1 MALDGITCSCL
12 ATELDKELS
21 GQRID
26 KIFMP
31 DKHTVIMHIRTRSS
45 VRKLLISFDPSFP
58 RAGFT
63 ENERENP
70 AMPPPFCMLL
80 RKYLSGSFIESVS
93 DPDYERIIEFHI
105 TGTDELHDSKHYR
118 LIAELMGRFSNLIL
132 VNQSGKIIDSAIHV
146 DYSVSRIREVMPARI
161 YEYPQAQNK
170 LLPADSLNMI
180 REGRLPFTEEA
191 MGRPVEKALV
201 ESVKGLS
208 PLLARQLCHKAG
220 IDGRLTAAMLPEE
233 DAAALRDSCSAFLSD
248 LVNGTVRP
256 GVYFGAD
263 GEPADYSV
271 MELEG
276 FESSRHCDSIS
287 ECIDIF
293 YSSKDK
299 NIALD
304 AKKHRLDQIT
314 SAALSRLMKKKE
326 IHEKDYAEGAKA
338 DSYKRCGDLIL
349 TYKYMIEPASD
360 SVRLMNYEEDPPCEM
375 EVKLDP
381 SLDASGNA
389 QDYYKRFRKAK
400 RKLEMA
406 EEYLKEDELAI
417 TYIRSLR
424 TAIDAASCDED
435 LDALDEEIKAEIT
448 GDPVRKADKKTAVQN
463 AGNPNRTVGIAKSGK
478 ASSRALREAAK
489 RAKQKQVKQSRQ
501 IKALSYRK
509 YTTSDGYEILCGRNN
524 IQNEKLTF
532 SVADRE
538 DWWFHIKGLPGT
550 HVILKTRPGEEMP
563 SDTAV
568 IEAAQ
573 LAAFFSRSTIVEEH
587 LESKGTKAGSIKAE
601 VDYCPVSH
609 VKKIPGAKPGMVIYK
624 EYYSIIVDAKEPCQD
639 TAG

>member
-12 ATELDKELS
+12 AKELNGELS

-31 DKHTVIMHIRTRSS
+31 DKHTCILMIRTRSG
-45 VRKLLISFDPSFP
+45 VKKLLISFDPSFP
-58 RAGFT
+58 RAGFSET
-63 ENERENP
+63 DRDNP

-80 RKYLSGSFIESVS
+80 RKYLSGAFIESVT

-132 VNQSGKIIDSAIHV
+132 VNQSGKIIDAAIHV

-161 YEYPQAQNK
+161 YEYPQSQNK
-170 LLPADSLNMI
+170 ILPDEALKI
-180 REGRLPFTEEA
+180 TEEGRLPLTKEA
-191 MGRPVEKALV
+191 SGRPVEKALV
-201 ESVKGLS
+201 ESIKGLS
-208 PLLARQLCHKAG
+208 PLLARQLCHKAR

-233 DAAALRDSCSAFLSD
+233 DVDSLNKECRDFLSK
-248 LVNGTVRP
+248 LIGGTFRP
-256 GVYFGAD
+256 GVYFGPD

-276 FESSRHCDSIS
+276 FDDSKFCGSIS
-287 ECIDIF
+287 ECIDLF

-299 NIALD
+299 SMALD

-326 IHEKDYAEGAKA
+326 VHEKDYAEGAKA
-338 DSYKRCGDLIL
+338 DKYKSCGDLIL
-349 TYKYMIEPASD
+349 TYKYMIEPSAD
-360 SVRLMNYEEDPPCEM
+360 SVTLMNYEEDPPREI
-375 EVKLDP
+375 EVTLDP

-389 QDYYKRFRKAK
+389 QDYYRRFRKAK
-400 RKLEMA
+400 RKFEMA

-417 TYIRSLR
+417 SYIRSLR
-424 TAIDAASCDED
+424 TAIDSATCDED
-435 LDALDEEIKAEIT
+435 LDALNEEIRSEIT
-448 GDPVRKADKKTAVQN
+448 GDSKSKADRKGPVQN
-463 AGNPNRTVGIAKSGK
+463 AGNPNRMVGVAKSGK

-489 RAKQKQVKQSRQ
+489 LAKQRQVKQSRQ
-501 IKALSYRK
+501 TKEVSFRK
-509 YTTSDGYEILCGRNN
+509 YTSSDGYEILCGRNN
-524 IQNEKLTF
+524 IQNDKLTF
-532 SVADRE
+532 SVASKT

-550 HVILKTRPGEEMP
+550 HVILKTRPDEDMP

-573 LAAFFSRSTIVEEH
+573 LAAFFSRNTIVEEH
-587 LESKGTKAGSIKAE
+587 LEGKGTKAGSIKAE

-624 EYYSIIVDAKEPCQD
+624 EYYSITVDAKEPN
-639 TAG
+639 

>member
-12 ATELDKELS
+12 ASELDKELT

-31 DKHTVIMHIRTRSS
+31 DKHTVVLHIRTRSG

-63 ENERENP
+63 ENDRENP

-80 RKYLSGSFIESVS
+80 RKYLSGSFIESVT

-105 TGTDELHDSKHYR
+105 AGTDELHDSKHYR

-132 VNQSGKIIDSAIHV
+132 VNQFGKIIDSAIHV
-146 DYSVSRIREVMPARI
+146 DYSVSRVREVMPARI
-161 YEYPQAQNK
+161 YEYPQSQNK
-170 LLPADSLNMI
+170 LLVKDCLEMTK
-180 REGRLPFTEEA
+180 GGLLPFTNEA
-191 MGRPVEKALV
+191 IGRPVEKALV

-220 IDGRLTAAMLPEE
+220 VDVRLTAAMLPAE
-233 DAAALRDSCSAFLSD
+233 DVGALCKECTELFEMLISG
-248 LVNGTVRP
+248 NIRP
-256 GVYFGAD
+256 GVYFGPD

-271 MELEG
+271 MPLLG
-276 FESSRHCDSIS
+276 FESSKMCDSIS

-293 YSSKDK
+293 YSSKDR

-304 AKKHRLDQIT
+304 SKKHRLDQIT
-314 SAALSRLMKKKE
+314 ASALSRLMKKKE

-338 DSYKRCGDLIL
+338 DKYKTCGDLIL
-349 TYKYMIEPASD
+349 TYKYMIEPSQE
-360 SVRLMNYEEDPPCEM
+360 SVKLMNYEADPPCEI

-406 EEYLKEDELAI
+406 EEYLKDDELAI

-424 TAIDAASCDED
+424 TAIDAATCDED
-435 LDALDEEIKAEIT
+435 LDALDEEIRSEIT
-448 GDPVRKADKKTAVQN
+448 GDVRPRSDKKPQQN
-463 AGNPNRTVGIAKSGK
+463 TGNPNRTVGIAKSGK

-489 RAKQKQVKQSRQ
+489 RAKQKQVKQSKQ
-501 IKALSYRK
+501 AKVLSFRK

-524 IQNEKLTF
+524 IQNDKLTF
-532 SVADRE
+532 SVADKT

-550 HVILKTRPGEEMP
+550 HVILKTRPGEDMP

-573 LAAFFSRSTIVEEH
+573 IAAFFSRNTIVEEH
-587 LESKGTKAGSIKAE
+587 REGKGSKAGAIKAE

-624 EYYSIIVDAKEPCQD
+624 EYYSIIVDAKEP
-639 TAG
+639 TA